1 MFKYWRILLGFVVAA
16 FFVPSV
22 TAAPAAEAAPGCPQ
36 VQVEG
41 LHGLN
46 EGSNL
51 RAKRQ
56 PCPAVGRRRPLYNYF
71 SRN

>member
-46 EGSNL
+46 
-51 RAKRQ
+51 
-56 PCPAVGRRRPLYNYF
+56 
-71 SRN
+71 